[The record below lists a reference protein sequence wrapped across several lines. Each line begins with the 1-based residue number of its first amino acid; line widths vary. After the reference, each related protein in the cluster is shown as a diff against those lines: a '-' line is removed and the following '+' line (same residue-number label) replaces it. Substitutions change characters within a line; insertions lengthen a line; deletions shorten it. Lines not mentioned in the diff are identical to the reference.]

1 VKELYQLGAFSIA
14 NSLAITLFVPIIL
27 EIELTILF

>member
-1 VKELYQLGAFSIA
+1 VKELYQLGTFSLA
-14 NSLAITLFVPIIL
+14 NSLAIALLVPIIL